1 MTDENIT
8 AIRRASRADL
18 AAAWYVHLCPRKD
31 GTPMTVDPE
40 ARAAILEA
48 MRAQGLTT
56 RDMAMAAHAGG
67 LIGDEQLAM
76 LRGRG

>member
-1 MTDENIT
+1 MTAVHIT
-8 AIRRASRADL
+8 TIRRASRADL

-56 RDMAMAAHAGG
+56 PDMARAAHAGG

-76 LRGRG
+76 LRGRE